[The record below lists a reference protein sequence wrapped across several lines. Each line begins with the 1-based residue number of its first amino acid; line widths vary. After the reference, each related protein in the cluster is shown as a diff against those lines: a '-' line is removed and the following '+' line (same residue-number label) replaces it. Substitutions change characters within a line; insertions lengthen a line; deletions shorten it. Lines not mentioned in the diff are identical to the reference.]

1 MLTPLTDLPSARF
14 ERTDI
19 LRKLADA
26 SRQLAEFKGVATSI
40 PNQDILINAL
50 GLQEAKDSSAI
61 ENIVTTHDD
70 LYKDAAF
77 PESETNPAAKEVLR
91 YRQALWLG
99 YQRVRKTGLITNNHL
114 IEIQAELEQNSAG
127 FRKLSGTTLKDS
139 TGRMVY
145 LPPQGPG
152 DIQRLMSQLEVF
164 INDDS
169 VWNADPLIKMA
180 LIHHMFES
188 IHPFYD
194 GNGRTGRILN
204 VLYLVK
210 HGLLDNPILYLSR
223 HIVRTKASYYA
234 LLQSVRDQD
243 TWEEW
248 VLYMLSAVEHSA
260 RAGVGTVKAIKQALL
275 DVKKRI
281 REQHPKIYSQDLVNN
296 LFKHPYTRID
306 YLQRDLDVS
315 RITATKYLN
324 ALTASGL
331 LAKVHIGR
339 NSYYINIALNAVLNG
354 TALTEQRYP
363 WPKNHPP

>member
-1 MLTPLTDLPSARF
+1 MLTLFDLPSARF
-14 ERTDI
+14 ERPDI
-19 LRKLADA
+19 LRKVSDA

-77 PESETNPAAKEVLR
+77 PETATNATAKEVLR

-99 YQRVRKTGLITNNHL
+99 NQRVRETGLITNNHL
-114 IEIQAELEQNSAG
+114 IEIQSELEQNSAG
-127 FRKLSGTTLKDS
+127 FRKLPGTTLKDS
-139 TGRMVY
+139 VGRTVY
-145 LPPQGPG
+145 VPPQ
-152 DIQRLMSQLEVF
+152 DLSEIQRLMGALEVF

-169 VWNADPLIKMA
+169 AWNADPLIKMA

-210 HGLLDNPILYLSR
+210 QGLLDTPILYLSR

-243 TWEEW
+243 TWEDW

-260 RAGVGTVKAIKQALL
+260 RAGVVTVKAIKQALL

-281 REQHPKIYSQDLVNN
+281 REQHPRIYSQDLVNN

-306 YLQRDLDVS
+306 YLQRDLDIS

-324 ALTASGL
+324 ALTDSGL
-331 LAKVHIGR
+331 LAKLHIGR
-339 NSYYINIALNAVLNG
+339 NNYYINIALNAVLNG
-354 TALTEQRYP
+354 TALTEQR
-363 WPKNHPP
+363 